1 MELLKKLTEIRGAS
15 GDEGRIK
22 DFLIDYVNK
31 NKGEW
36 TTVPELYYG
45 DGFQD
50 TLILVFGKP
59 KTAIF
64 AFLFFEILFFST

>member
-31 NKGEW
+31 NKG
-36 TTVPELYYG
+36 
-45 DGFQD
+45 
-50 TLILVFGKP
+50 
-59 KTAIF
+59 
-64 AFLFFEILFFST
+64 